1 MDNNRLS
8 KQQNNNGQQNNN
20 RFSKQQN
27 NNRFS
32 KQQNNNRFSKQIKYF
47 RAGAF
52 IHLLRFLKI
61 LSHTVMTY
69 SLRYYTT
76 L

>member
-8 KQQNNNGQQNNN
+8 KQQNNNG
-20 RFSKQQN
+20 QQN